1 MKIKLFRIVLVIAT
15 LALGSLACGL
25 LSSIPSLPSSVPSLP
40 TAAGN
45 GNSGTG
51 SSNVLLQDDFS
62 DSNSGWGTGTDA
74 NKSVEYAN
82 SSLEFKVFKTF
93 DFVYSTPT
101 DTDYQGVHIE
111 VTIKPNASETNTTY
125 GILCDQQVT
134 SNAFYYFALRNTG
147 DYGIAKSSIAKDDV
161 FLTNNNSWA
170 TSKLIPAGA
179 TSYTLGAD
187 CGSGLLTLYVNGKR
201 IDSVTDSTYTK
212 GKIGLFTWSD
222 KRASSSDVNFENF
235 VMTSLK

>member
-1 MKIKLFRIVLVIAT
+1 MNSNQYRIVLIVAS
-15 LALGSLACGL
+15 LALASLSCGL

-40 TAAGN
+40 TTPG
-45 GNSGTG
+45 GG
-51 SSNVLLQDDFS
+51 SSASNVLLQDNFS

-111 VTIKPNASETNTTY
+111 VTIKPNASEPNTTY

-134 SNAFYYFALRNTG
+134 TNAFYYFALRNTG

-161 FLTNNNSWA
+161 FLTNNNNWA
-170 TSKLIPAGA
+170 TSTLIPAGA
-179 TSYTLGAD
+179 PSYTLGAD
-187 CGSGLLTLYVNGKR
+187 CGSGLLTLYVNGKK
-201 IDSVTDSTYTK
+201 IDSVTDSTYAK

-222 KRASSSDVNFENF
+222 KLPASSDVNFENF